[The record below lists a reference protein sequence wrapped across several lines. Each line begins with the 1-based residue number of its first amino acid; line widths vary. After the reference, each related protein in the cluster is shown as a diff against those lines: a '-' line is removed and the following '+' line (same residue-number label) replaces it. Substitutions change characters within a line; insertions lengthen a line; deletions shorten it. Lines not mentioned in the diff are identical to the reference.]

1 MQPFGLR
8 GKWRFTMDT
17 QSIITAEIEAI
28 ANSPLLSVEDLPEM
42 ELYVEQM
49 TSYLEER
56 LGDTLRAEDERIITK
71 PMVNNYVKDGL
82 IPRPK
87 NRKYGREHLI
97 PLMFI
102 CFLKQSLSFQEIKT
116 ALSLSPGTEDQKE
129 AYAHFV
135 QLVNDYRSTYAEAQ
149 SARIARIRAAVG
161 EDATQDELA
170 LLYVTL
176 TSLEAAADKLLCA
189 RILKRLQENADKK
202 PNTPIAED

>member
-1 MQPFGLR
+1 
-8 GKWRFTMDT
+8 MDT
-17 QSIITAEIEAI
+17 EAI
-28 ANSPLLSVEDLPEM
+28 IAAEVDAMSNSPLLSLEQLPEI

-56 LGDTLRAEDERIITK
+56 LGDTLRAADEKIITK
-71 PMVNNYVKDGL
+71 PMVNNYAKGGL

-116 ALSLSPGTEDQKE
+116 ALSLRPTEQEQQE
-129 AYAHFV
+129 AYGHFI
-135 QLVNDYRSTYAEAQ
+135 QLVNDYRASFTKAQEA
-149 SARIARIRAAVG
+149 RMGRIRAAVG
-161 EDATQDELA
+161 EGATKEELA

-176 TSLEAAADKLLCA
+176 TSLEAAADKLLCS
-189 RILKRLQENADKK
+189 RILKRLQDNADEK
-202 PNTPIAED
+202 PNTSPKEPDLNAPGQ